1 MAIKEKYIYL
11 TQEGLDNLKKE
22 LEYLKTEKRLEIAE
36 RLKEAISYW
45 DLSENSEYEDARNEQ
60 AQVEQRIKEV
70 EAELKIVKLV
80 DESQDVNKIKIGSL
94 VTVIELSDEESEE
107 EQYKIMGTME
117 ADILANPPRISND
130 SPIGK
135 ALMGK
140 KEGAVVKVKTNAGT
154 SEFKIVSFE

>member
-1 MAIKEKYIYL
+1 
-11 TQEGLDNLKKE
+11 
-22 LEYLKTEKRLEIAE
+22 
-36 RLKEAISYW
+36 
-45 DLSENSEYEDARNEQ
+45 
-60 AQVEQRIKEV
+60 
-70 EAELKIVKLV
+70 
-80 DESQDVNKIKIGSL
+80 
-94 VTVIELSDEESEE
+94 
-107 EQYKIMGTME
+107 MGTME

>member
-94 VTVIELSDEESEE
+94 VTVIELSDEDASE
-107 EQYKIMGTME
+107 EQYKVMGTME

-140 KEGAVVKVKTNAGT
+140 KEGAVVKVRTHAGT